1 MCPSLH
7 SIQINPK
14 LGPKA
19 QSCLLAF
26 QLHPFG
32 SAPTHLPLCRSDS
45 LLPPLRLVVFSFASL
60 SLTPTLRPTGVCV
73 SRLPREDAT
82 AMPTLRIPPSEDTH

>member
-14 LGPKA
+14 LGAKA
-19 QSCLLAF
+19 QSCLLAY

-45 LLPPLRLVVFSFASL
+45 LQPPPLHLVVFSFASL

-82 AMPTLRIPPSEDTH
+82 AMPLSGFPQ